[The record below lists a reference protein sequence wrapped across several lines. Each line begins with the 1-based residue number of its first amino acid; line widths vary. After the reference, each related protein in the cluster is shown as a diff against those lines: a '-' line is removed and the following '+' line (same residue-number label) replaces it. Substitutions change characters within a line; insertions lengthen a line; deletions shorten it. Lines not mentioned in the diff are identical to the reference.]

1 MTATKISVIVPA
13 FNEEKLI
20 ARSLENIQSARAAFH
35 RLGWQSELIVCDNN
49 STDRTSEIARAAG
62 AQVVFEPINQISR
75 SRNRGASAA
84 TGSWL
89 VFVDADSSPCAG
101 LFGDVAA
108 TIQTGTCLGGGSTVR
123 LDEFQGPLL
132 WFARGWNLLSRCK
145 TWMAGSF
152 IFCETQV
159 FRELGG
165 FSEKLFAA
173 EELDFSKRLKERARG
188 CGKRVVILHRYPLL
202 TSGRKAKL
210 YSTSEHVRMLFR
222 TVLRWGKN
230 LNAADGCTMWY
241 DGRR

>member
-1 MTATKISVIVPA
+1 MKISIVVPA

-20 ARSLENIQSARAAFH
+20 AQSLENIQSARTAFH

-49 STDRTSEIARAAG
+49 STDRTAEIARAAG
-62 AQVVFEPINQISR
+62 AQVVFEPVNQISR

-89 VFVDADSSPCAG
+89 VFVDADSSPCKG
-101 LFGDVAA
+101 LFSDVAEA
-108 TIQTGTCLGGGSTVR
+108 IQSGTCLGGGSTVR
-123 LDEFQGPLL
+123 LDEFTGLL
-132 WFARGWNLLSRCK
+132 RWFVHGWNWLSRWN

-152 IFCETQV
+152 IFCETRA

-165 FSEKLFAA
+165 FSEQLFAA
-173 EELDFSKRLKERARG
+173 EELDFSKRLKDRSHSTG
-188 CGKRVVILHRYPLL
+188 TKVVILHRYPLL

-210 YSTSEHVRMLFR
+210 YSTSDHVRMFFR
-222 TVLRWGKN
+222 TVLHWGKN
-230 LNAADGCTMWY
+230 LNAADGCPMWY